1 MISRIEEIKLISL
14 PYFIE
19 ENGGL
24 IVIEGLKD
32 LPFNIS
38 RVFTVRAPIGSIRG
52 QHAHKKCTQFLTCPF
67 GNVQLLCEDGEKSV
81 EFTLDNPSV
90 GVLIPPGIWAQ
101 QTYLTENSVLN
112 VFCDLP
118 YDDQDYI
125 RNYEQYKL
133 YINQQHI
140 LK

>member
-1 MISRIEEIKLISL
+1 MISRIEEIKVISL

-38 RVFTVRAPIGSIRG
+38 RVFTVNAPNGSIRG
-52 QHAHKKCTQFLTCPF
+52 QHAHKKCTQFLTCPL
-67 GNVQLLCEDGEKSV
+67 GKVQLICEDGDKSI
-81 EFTLDNPSV
+81 EFTLDNPKI

-101 QTYLTENSVLN
+101 QTYQTENSILN
-112 VFCDLP
+112 VFCDMP

-125 RNYEQYKL
+125 RNYDAYQL
-133 YINQQHI
+133 YIKQQNI

>member
-38 RVFTVRAPIGSIRG
+38 RVFTVNAPRGSIRG
-52 QHAHKKCTQFLTCPF
+52 QHAHKKCTQFLTCPL
-67 GNVQLLCEDGEKSV
+67 GKVQVLCEDGDKSI
-81 EFTLDNPSV
+81 EFLLDNPKI
-90 GVLIPPGIWAQ
+90 GILIPPGIWAQ
-101 QTYLTENSVLN
+101 QTYQIENSILN

-125 RNYEQYKL
+125 RNYDDYKL
-133 YINQQHI
+133 YIKQYNI